1 MAKRKAWLLIGA
13 ITALAG
19 LLLWM
24 GLAIVV
30 HCERMPDG
38 RVDCTVRRRFM
49 TFATVSSETVA
60 DVAKADL
67 YVGWG
72 RTRSGGKTKR
82 GATVAL
88 DLVARDGQVYRRSQ
102 FGPAIG
108 TTPPAMVEAID
119 AFIADPAA
127 TSFDDWWM
135 PYLVNLAAL
144 PFLLVLV
151 PLYGEVLLRKLGL
164 MAPAPP
170 EPPEPEDDEELDELE
185 DEDEDDSTTK
195 STKETK
201 DRFRSRFK

>member
-1 MAKRKAWLLIGA
+1 MAKWKAWLLISA
-13 ITALAG
+13 VTALAG

-30 HCERMPDG
+30 NCERMPDG

-67 YVGWG
+67 YVVWG
-72 RTRSGGKTKR
+72 RTSSGGKTKR
-82 GATVAL
+82 GATHAL
-88 DLVARDGQVYRRSQ
+88 DLVARDGQVYRRSM

-108 TTPPAMVEAID
+108 TKPPAMVEAID
-119 AFIADPAA
+119 AFIADPAT
-127 TSFDDWWM
+127 TSFDGWWM

-170 EPPEPEDDEELDELE
+170 EPEDEEALDELE
-185 DEDEDDSTTK
+185 NEDEQEDDSAAK
-195 STKETK
+195 NTK
-201 DRFRSRFK
+201 DATERFRSRFK